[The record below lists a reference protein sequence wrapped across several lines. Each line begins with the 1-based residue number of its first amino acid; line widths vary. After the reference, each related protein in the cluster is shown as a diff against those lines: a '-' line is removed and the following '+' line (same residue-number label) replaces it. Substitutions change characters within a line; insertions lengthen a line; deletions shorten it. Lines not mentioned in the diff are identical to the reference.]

1 MAHNPTSTA
10 TKTDLDTTPKTES
23 RETQPL
29 ASWTEDFNGQPVIRL
44 SFVSFKEANGKF
56 KSTYGG
62 LMAGYVDPA
71 SGQPC
76 YFVGKDGSRIAGSVS
91 VRIFGD
97 EADQFVTEVGL
108 PGVAEDLL
116 LEIKPDAKV
125 SVYRNAEGEV
135 QYLAL
140 RGDQLTLATEFV
152 PSSKKLNFKQGG
164 IGKKTA

>member
-10 TKTDLDTTPKTES
+10 ADLTTNTNTQPAAES

-29 ASWTEDFNGQPVIRL
+29 APWAQSYEGAQVIRL
-44 SFVSFKEANGKF
+44 SFVSYKEANGKY
-56 KSTYGG
+56 KSTFGG
-62 LMAGYVDPA
+62 LMAGYTDLV

-76 YFVGKDGSRIAGSVS
+76 FFVGKDGSRIAGSVS

-97 EADQFVTEVGL
+97 EAEQFMMEIGT
-108 PGVAEDLL
+108 PGIAEDLL

-125 SVYRNAEGEV
+125 SVYRNTEGEV

-140 RGDQLTLATEFV
+140 RADQLTLACEYV
-152 PSSKKLNFKQGG
+152 PSSKKLEFKRGFG
-164 IGKKTA
+164 KTA

>member
-1 MAHNPTSTA
+1 MAHNPTSA
-10 TKTDLDTTPKTES
+10 HDLTTNPETETKTES

-29 ASWTEDFNGQPVIRL
+29 APWAQSYEGAQVIRL
-44 SFVSFKEANGKF
+44 SFVSYKEANGKF
-56 KSTYGG
+56 KSTFGG
-62 LMAGYVDPA
+62 LMAGYVDPV

-76 YFVGKDGSRIAGSVS
+76 FFAGKDGSRIAGSVS

-97 EADQFVTEVGL
+97 EAEQFMLEVGT

-140 RGDQLTLATEFV
+140 RADQLTLACEYV
-152 PSSKKLNFKQGG
+152 PSSKKLEFKRGFG
-164 IGKKTA
+164 KTA